1 MVDRGSSG
9 EAARTISGASAC
21 AWPRAD
27 VKALYADT
35 RNNLIEDI
43 ETHLPLRVLR
53 YELREDVSGAG
64 KWHGGLGSAREFTFL
79 SDGGASVEVHRY
91 RP

>member
-1 MVDRGSSG
+1 
-9 EAARTISGASAC
+9 
-21 AWPRAD
+21 
-27 VKALYADT
+27 
-35 RNNLIEDI
+35 
-43 ETHLPLRVLR
+43 VLR

-64 KWHGGLGSAREFTFL
+64 NWRGGLGSVREFTFL